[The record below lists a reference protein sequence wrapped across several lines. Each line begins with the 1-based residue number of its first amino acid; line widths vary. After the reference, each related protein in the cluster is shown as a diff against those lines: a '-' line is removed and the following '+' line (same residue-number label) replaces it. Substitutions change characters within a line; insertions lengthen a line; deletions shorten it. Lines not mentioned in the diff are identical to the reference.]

1 MLINNEN
8 IDEKMLSANLENFSF
23 LREKAIEYIQQT
35 ATDNWTD
42 FNIHDPGITILE
54 ALCYAL
60 SDVGFRL
67 NFPVKDLLTDQNGN
81 LVENAF
87 YFPEEI
93 LPNHAVTVNDFRKI
107 LIDLPQVKNAWISPF
122 FKENSGIE
130 PDYETMFV
138 YKKGSSLLLEK
149 DVKKLEITPS
159 EKQEILGCS
168 IFIKGLYAIN
178 IEFEEQPV
186 LGNIDSGESFE
197 PIYEKDFFGDIYY
210 DISNWNEL
218 ANKKII
224 LKTIAETYKT
234 DKSKISLLFE
244 VSNKNK
250 YNNNDGKLFDRV
262 LKEWFLNIS
271 VLCNGKLTFT
281 FKNVLFVPYFENGN
295 GISGTKLTEVLA
307 SNNFAFFDNCFARI
321 AALSKAYSDVQD
333 ALHANRNLCEDYLP
347 QISAIPTIEF
357 RICADIDVESSA
369 DIEQVQAAIFYAIE
383 QYISPAIKFYTM
395 QQMLAKGKSIEEI
408 LEGPKLQ
415 NGFICEEEMGQNS
428 FQDYS
433 INLSDIIN
441 AIYET
446 EGLVNCRNVQLYL
459 MDENGK
465 NIIAPNSWEIK
476 VPSGYKPVLNKRRSK
491 FIFYKNELPLSANF
505 RESIIKLSI
514 LSAANFKNV
523 GSEVQR
529 PVFNNTNR
537 DLAIHYALANEF
549 PATYKIGKN
558 FPENPEYLNNPKYFT
573 SKQLEG
579 YLLMFDQLIA
589 NFLKDID
596 QFKNTMSWNDVE
608 HIQHSSTKNDWR
620 KSYLVNNKN
629 VDGKW
634 QNSVESKSKF
644 LKKRNESL
652 DFLLSRFAE
661 DLHDLDNYFYLS
673 IDNLD
678 ISQNDYYQYLI
689 NLKQRFLS
697 NFITI
702 SANRGAAIDFRNNAT
717 YLQAKPSGYE
727 ERLANLLGC
736 ELQKNNIR
744 KTVADIDESNKNE
757 RGYFHVLEHV
767 LLRIPDFNNDIIQTL
782 EIQNIQVKLLSICA
796 EDDCTACGGFDPYS
810 FTATVVLPSWINVY
824 ADVRY
829 RDYIEKL
836 IRKETPAHVLLRICW
851 IDKPSMKNYEEKI
864 EVWWNAKQGL
874 LQCNSITYSEKAVDF
889 LKAQN
894 DFIKVVKS
902 QRSDYFPAT
911 LHGCEDEGEENNTR
925 IFLNKTI
932 LGNRNKTEK

>member
-8 IDEKMLSANLENFSF
+8 IDEKTLSGNLENFTF
-23 LREKAIEYIQQT
+23 LRGKAIEYIQQT

-42 FNIHDPGITILE
+42 HNVHDPGITILE

-93 LPNHAVTVNDFRKI
+93 LPNHAVTINDFRKI
-107 LIDLPQVKNAWISPF
+107 LIDLPQVKNAWITPF
-122 FKENSGIE
+122 FKENTGIQ

-138 YKKGSSLLLEK
+138 YKKGSRLLVEK
-149 DVKKLEITPS
+149 DIKKLEITAA

-178 IEFEEQPV
+178 IEFEEQPI

-218 ANKKII
+218 ANQQNI

-234 DKSKISLLFE
+234 DKKKISLLLE
-244 VSNKNK
+244 VSSKNK
-250 YNNNDGKLFDRV
+250 YNNNDGKLFERV
-262 LKEWFLNIS
+262 LKEWVFNIS

-281 FKNVLFVPYFENGN
+281 FKNVLFVTYFENGK
-295 GISGTKLTEVLA
+295 GISGNKITDVLTQ
-307 SNNFAFFDNCFARI
+307 NNFAFFDNCFARI
-321 AALSKAYSDVQD
+321 AALSKAYDDVQD
-333 ALHANRNLCEDYLP
+333 VLHANRNLCEDYLP

-357 RICADIDVESSA
+357 RICADIDVESSS
-369 DIEQVQAAIFYAIE
+369 DIEQVQAAVFYAIE
-383 QYISPAIKFYTM
+383 QYISPAIKFYTFR
-395 QQMLAKGKSIEEI
+395 QMLEKGKSIEEI
-408 LEGPKLQ
+408 LEGPMLQ

-428 FQDYS
+428 FQDFS

-446 EGLVNCRNVQLYL
+446 EGLVNLRNVQLYL

-505 RESIIKLSI
+505 RESVIKLSI
-514 LSAANFKNV
+514 LNSANFKIV
-523 GSEVQR
+523 GSEVLR

-558 FPENPEYLNNPKYFT
+558 FPEDNPDYFNNSKYFP

-596 QFKNTMSWNDVE
+596 QFQNTMSWNEVE
-608 HIQHSSTKNDWR
+608 QVQHSSTENEWR
-620 KSYLVNNKN
+620 KPYLVNDK
-629 VDGKW
+629 DIDKKW
-634 QNSVESKSKF
+634 QNIVESESVF
-644 LKKRNESL
+644 LKKRNQSL
-652 DFLLSRFAE
+652 DFLLARFGE
-661 DLHDLDNYFYLS
+661 DLHELDNYFYLS
-673 IDNLD
+673 TDNLN
-678 ISQNDYYQYLI
+678 ISQNEYYQYLI
-689 NLKQRFLS
+689 KLKQRFLS
-697 NFITI
+697 SYISI

-717 YLQAKPSGYE
+717 YSQTKPAGYE

-736 ELQKNNIR
+736 ELQKDKKR
-744 KTVADIDESNKNE
+744 KTVADVDENDKNE

-767 LLRIPDFNNDIIQTL
+767 LLRIPDLNNNLIQTL
-782 EIQNIQVKLLSICA
+782 ESQDIGIELLSICA

-824 ADVRY
+824 ADVHY

-851 IDKPSMKNYEEKI
+851 IDEPSMTKYEDNI
-864 EVWWNAKQGL
+864 EIWWKARQDL
-874 LQCNSITYSEKAVDF
+874 FHCDSTTYNDTVVDF

-894 DFIKVVKS
+894 DFAKAVKS

-932 LGNRNKTEK
+932 LGKPKKP